1 MSTPVLSSARE
12 VLAEMVK
19 EVWVQEVWGM
29 ER

>member
-19 EVWVQEVWGM
+19 EVWVQEVWGT